1 MFELEGK
8 RGRLE
13 TPVHWPEEGPT
24 VPGLSPELRVLL
36 AEDDVEMRE
45 LLVEVLNEA
54 GCSVTV
60 ARDGT
65 EMLGDLLQAALRQF
79 PEEPFDLLITDQLMP
94 GCTGLEALARLRSV
108 GYAMPALLITAFPD
122 ADTRVRANRLHAL
135 VLAKPFALT
144 ELQDAVDQVT
154 VLGGEAAGA

>member
-1 MFELEGK
+1 
-8 RGRLE
+8 
-13 TPVHWPEEGPT
+13 
-24 VPGLSPELRVLL
+24 VLL

-60 ARDGT
+60 ARDGI

-135 VLAKPFALT
+135 VLAKPFAVT

-154 VLGGEAAGA
+154 VLAGEGAGA